1 VNVNLVGEQE
11 HNDCCSEDERSERD
25 GWDGVSTVDSVPR
38 LRRRRLV
45 VVAAIAWVDRRRGRR
60 SEMDWTII

>member
-1 VNVNLVGEQE
+1 
-11 HNDCCSEDERSERD
+11 
-25 GWDGVSTVDSVPR
+25 VDSVPR